1 MSETKQRKRPTTQQM
16 LDTVASAGLH
26 GVTSTHAATI
36 LGCDIPTASYIMGR
50 LFFTGRLTRERGEPR
65 LNVYIEFVYRVP
77 PQAVAESPPTQWKP
91 PVLRL
96 ADRLIQNDAET
107 EARCRRMALTADR
120 LADAENGR

>member
-1 MSETKQRKRPTTQQM
+1 MSEAKQRKRPTTQQM

-50 LFFTGRLTRERGEPR
+50 LFFTGKLTRERGEPR

-77 PQAVAESPPTQWKP
+77 PQAVAESPPPQWKP
-91 PVLRL
+91 PARI
-96 ADRLIQNDAET
+96 AARLIRDDADE
-107 EARCRRMALTADR
+107 RCRRIALKAER
-120 LADAENGR
+120 LVDAENGR